1 MTKNFTALKI
11 MITKSLKDLS
21 LNISE
26 EEYRELPELSYSAL
40 ARYEKNGFSIIP
52 HLYDKVEGEALTFGS
67 MVDTIIT
74 EGMEKFNEKFAVA
87 DYKLPSDALVLITQH
102 LFANCSQDNFDDVS
116 DAEILEACASFEYS
130 MRLKDDTKVAKV
142 RKECTEYYNSLKA
155 CVGKT
160 IVSDQTYQEVLATVG
175 ALKNSPQSAK
185 YLQQTN
191 EEAGVEFLYQQKF
204 RTEIDGL
211 PVKCMFDLL
220 IINHNQKIILPI
232 DLKTTSV
239 PEYDFQRK
247 FIENR
252 YDIQSRLYYRILSKL
267 IAEDE
272 YFKDFKISDF
282 RFLVVNK
289 DSLTPMLPTDEKC
302 SVKGD
307 FILEFKSG
315 YKKLMRD
322 PITIGLELK
331 KYLDEGATVPDD
343 LDITR
348 PIKIYERI
356 NNTW

>member
-1 MTKNFTALKI
+1 
-11 MITKSLKDLS
+11 MIEKSLKELA

-26 EEYRELPELSYSAL
+26 EEYRDLSPLSYSAL
-40 ARYEKNGFSIIP
+40 ARYEKGGFAVIP
-52 HLYDKVEGEALTFGS
+52 HLYDKIEGEALTFGS

-74 EGMEKFNEKFAVA
+74 EGMERFKEKFAVA

-142 RKECTEYYNSLKA
+142 RKECAEYYNSLKA

-175 ALKNSPQSAK
+175 ALKNSPNSAK

-204 RTEIDGL
+204 VDNLNGL
-211 PVKCMFDLL
+211 DVKSMMDL
-220 IINHNQKIILPI
+220 IIVNHTQKVIMPI

-252 YDIQSRLYYRILSKL
+252 YDIQSRLYYKILRDL
-267 IAEDE
+267 IAKNE
-272 YFKDFKISDF
+272 YFKDFKILNF

-289 DSLTPMLPTDEKC
+289 DSLMPMLFEDELC
-302 SVKGD
+302 SKSGD
-307 FILEFKSG
+307 FEFEFKSG
-315 YKKLMRD
+315 YRKNFRD
-322 PITIGLELK
+322 PLTIGLELK
-331 KYLDEGATVPDD
+331 HYLDTDAKVPDD
-343 LDITR
+343 LDISR
-348 PIKIYERI
+348 PIKLYKRI